1 MDQDSTNRRIRELSV
16 DATKPVENAPSYQ
29 IIGTDG
35 AGWYQQVGH
44 MHDVHAN
51 KSALAKLRQQ
61 MREKIAAQIEVHKGR
76 PQAGLF
82 RMLELAIVQN
92 DSAVFRSAELVGVK
106 PSDGLYE
113 KIKAILVATD
123 ELDPNSRLWTL
134 MGVSS
139 KKPNSL
145 THNDGRV

>member
-1 MDQDSTNRRIRELSV
+1 MDKDSTNRRIRELS
-16 DATKPVENAPSYQ
+16 DEAIKPVENAPPYQ

-44 MHDVHAN
+44 VHDVHAN
-51 KSALAKLRQQ
+51 KSALAELRQQ
-61 MREKIAAQIEVHKGR
+61 MREKIAFQIEVHKDR

-82 RMLELAIVQN
+82 RMLELAIIRS

-113 KIKAILVATD
+113 NIKAVLVATD

-139 KKPNSL
+139 N
-145 THNDGRV
+145 N